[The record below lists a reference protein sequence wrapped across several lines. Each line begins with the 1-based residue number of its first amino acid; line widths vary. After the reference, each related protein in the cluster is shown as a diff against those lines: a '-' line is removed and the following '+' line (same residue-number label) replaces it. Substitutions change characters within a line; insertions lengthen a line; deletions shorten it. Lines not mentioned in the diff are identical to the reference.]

1 MSSKQDGEYIDNSR
15 TLYKV
20 QEGKTDIVILSQ
32 CEVIFGKDKSN
43 YCFQLATDSLKSFAF
58 EPNPNLRSIGSYAFY
73 NCVNL
78 LSIDLQMCT
87 KLEYIG
93 EYAFYNCKSVTAI
106 TLPEG
111 LQSIKSYC
119 FYNLKITSIN
129 IPSTVSSIAKY
140 GIASTTTLTQI
151 TFSPNSLLTS
161 IDQSAFHTTSFSSFT
176 VPEKVRSISGVAF
189 YGNAVMRNVYVSNN
203 NEKFWS
209 DTFVVYTKDNT
220 TIVYCAPNSGLTS
233 LTIPDTVT
241 SINEGCFLHSKME
254 SIIIPDSVTKIEGYA
269 FCNMKRISTIV
280 LPAVQTI
287 PNACFESSSITQI
300 TIPEGVTKIQ
310 LQAFAYC
317 SSLTLINL
325 PSTLVD
331 IGGNAITVNDNLEIK
346 VSGNEVFID
355 NQLLLLTNQ
364 NTTLSQL
371 LSSSITSVVI
381 PSTVK
386 TIRGSAFKDKIN
398 LVSVSF
404 DGVPNLEIIDSR
416 AFKGCTKLS
425 SFPISPKLI
434 SIGEES
440 FQDTSL
446 SGELNFPS
454 SLTKIGNY
462 AFYNVANI
470 EILSFSST
478 NNLTIGSYAF
488 SGCSSI
494 KSITLPSNAN
504 VFLGNYVFSGIRK
517 VKEFTFTNN
526 IKKSGLGCFMN
537 SSFETFTFEND
548 IFCSN
553 ELPSSFFKD
562 CCNLSLISIPSNIT
576 TLGTE
581 CLSNT
586 GITDLYLPDYVE
598 TLGLQCLKDC
608 TSLESV
614 HISSTSKLEHIEF
627 GVFSGC

>member
-1 MSSKQDGEYIDNSR
+1 
-15 TLYKV
+15 
-20 QEGKTDIVILSQ
+20 
-32 CEVIFGKDKSN
+32 
-43 YCFQLATDSLKSFAF
+43 
-58 EPNPNLRSIGSYAFY
+58 
-73 NCVNL
+73 
-78 LSIDLQMCT
+78 MCT
-87 KLEYIG
+87 KLECIG
-93 EYAFYNCKSVTAI
+93 EYVFYNCNSVASI
-106 TLPEG
+106 SLPEG

-119 FYNLKITSIN
+119 FYKLKITSIN
-129 IPSTVSSIAKY
+129 IPSTVSSIEDF
-140 GIASTTTLTQI
+140 GIASITTLTRI
-151 TFSPNSLLTS
+151 TFSPNSQLTS
-161 IDQSAFHTTSFSSFT
+161 IVMSAFHTTSFVSFT
-176 VPEKVRSISGVAF
+176 IPDNVKSINGGAF
-189 YGNAVMRNVYVSNN
+189 FGNSVMENIYVSNEN
-203 NEKFWS
+203 QKFWS
-209 DTFVVYTKDNT
+209 DSFIVYTNDNA

-233 LTIPDTVT
+233 FTIPDTVKT
-241 SINEGCFLHSKME
+241 INDGCFLHSKLQ
-254 SIIIPDSVTKIEGYA
+254 SLVIPDSVSKLGQYSFSRMRSIKKI
-269 FCNMKRISTIV
+269 I
-280 LPAVQTI
+280 LPATI
-287 PNACFESSSITQI
+287 TIIPIACFESCSITEM
-300 TIPEGVTKIQ
+300 TVPEGVTKIQ
-310 LQAFAYC
+310 TQGFAYC
-317 SSLTLINL
+317 SSLTLLVL
-325 PSTLVD
+325 PSTLED
-331 IGGNAITVNDNLEIK
+331 IGGNALPMSSKLEIRL
-346 VSGNEVFID
+346 SGNDVFLD
-355 NQLLLLTNQ
+355 TQFLLFTSQ
-364 NTTLSQL
+364 NTTLVL
-371 LSSSITSVVI
+371 LLDSSANSVVI

-386 TIRGSAFKDKIN
+386 TIRNSAFKDKIN

-404 DGVPNLEIIDSR
+404 DGVPELEVIEAK
-416 AFKGCTKLS
+416 AFIGCKKLS
-425 SFPISPKLI
+425 SFPISPKLV
-434 SIGEES
+434 SIGESS
-440 FQDTSL
+440 FQDTNL
-446 SGELNFPS
+446 GGELNFPS
-454 SLTKIGNY
+454 TLTNIDSN
-462 AFYNVANI
+462 AFNDLSNI

-494 KSITLPSNAN
+494 KSITLPSSAN